1 MDYQKNARVFKALC
15 DENRWKILDFLKNGE
30 QCGCVLLNKLDISQS
45 TLSHHMKIL
54 CDSGIVEG
62 KKAGKWTHYS
72 ISQQGVA
79 AAQELLAGLTIND
92 LTDRQ
97 GCSCRVSSGGICV
110 QGKTKLYV
118 LTGFLGSG
126 KTTILLRL
134 LDQLKGRRVGVI
146 QNEFG
151 KLGID
156 GTILRD
162 DDIKMVEIS
171 RGSIFCSCLKLSF
184 VQALADMAAQDLEYL
199 FVESSGLGDP
209 SNVEEILDAAKQLCG
224 DAYDFAGAICLVDAV
239 NFFDQ
244 LDDLETVHRQ
254 LKHCHLAVITKVDL
268 VDAERL
274 SQLREKIRQINP
286 ACRIEVSANANLDLS
301 FMQEDLMQYSWA
313 QGEETTNVPEA
324 KPKSIFMNCNSR
336 VPAEKL
342 ETFLLQMADDLYR
355 AKGFVDLE
363 EQGWSQVDLVGHRVD
378 IKPCEPQPQSQL
390 VFISKIGPQVIRKLA
405 EIWEQPGW
413 SADAAEKLGGATD
426 DGTKGHRRRLR

>member
-1 MDYQKNARVFKALC
+1 M
-15 DENRWKILDFLKNGE
+15 
-30 QCGCVLLNKLDISQS
+30 
-45 TLSHHMKIL
+45 
-54 CDSGIVEG
+54 
-62 KKAGKWTHYS
+62 
-72 ISQQGVA
+72 
-79 AAQELLAGLTIND
+79 
-92 LTDRQ
+92 
-97 GCSCRVSSGGICV
+97 
-110 QGKTKLYV
+110 
-118 LTGFLGSG
+118 
-126 KTTILLRL
+126 
-134 LDQLKGRRVGVI
+134 
-146 QNEFG
+146 
-151 KLGID
+151 
-156 GTILRD
+156 
-162 DDIKMVEIS
+162 
-171 RGSIFCSCLKLSF
+171 
-184 VQALADMAAQDLEYL
+184 
-199 FVESSGLGDP
+199 ESSGLGDP

-244 LDDLETVHRQ
+244 LGDLETVYRQ

-405 EIWEQPGW
+405 EIWEQQVGLPMQL
-413 SADAAEKLGGATD
+413 KN
-426 DGTKGHRRRLR
+426 

>member
-62 KKAGKWTHYS
+62 KKAGKWTRYS

-97 GCSCRVSSGGICV
+97 GCSCRTSSGGICV

-254 LKHCHLAVITKVDL
+254 IKHCHLAVITKVDL

-405 EIWEQPGW
+405 EIWGQQVGLPMQL
-413 SADAAEKLGGATD
+413 KN
-426 DGTKGHRRRLR
+426 

>member
-15 DENRWKILDFLKNGE
+15 DENRWKILDLLKNGE

-97 GCSCRVSSGGICV
+97 GCSCRTSSGGICV

-244 LDDLETVHRQ
+244 LGDLETVYRQ

-286 ACRIEVSANANLDLS
+286 ACRIEVSSNANLDLS

-324 KPKSIFMNCNSR
+324 KPKSIFMNCNGG

-342 ETFLLQMADDLYR
+342 EAFLLQMADDLYR
-355 AKGFVDLE
+355 RQGLCRFEGAGMEPGGFGGTSGGHQALRAAATVA
-363 EQGWSQVDLVGHRVD
+363 VGVHLQNRSAGH
-378 IKPCEPQPQSQL
+378 PQAGRGL
-390 VFISKIGPQVIRKLA
+390 GAAGR
-405 EIWEQPGW
+405 

>member
-15 DENRWKILDFLKNGE
+15 DENRWKILDLLKNGE

-79 AAQELLAGLTIND
+79 VAQELLAGLTIND

-97 GCSCRVSSGGICV
+97 GCSCRTSSGGICV

-244 LDDLETVHRQ
+244 LGDLETVYRQ

-336 VPAEKL
+336 VSAEKL

-405 EIWEQPGW
+405 EIWEQQVGLPMQL
-413 SADAAEKLGGATD
+413 KN
-426 DGTKGHRRRLR
+426 

>member
-1 MDYQKNARVFKALC
+1 M
-15 DENRWKILDFLKNGE
+15 
-30 QCGCVLLNKLDISQS
+30 
-45 TLSHHMKIL
+45 
-54 CDSGIVEG
+54 
-62 KKAGKWTHYS
+62 
-72 ISQQGVA
+72 
-79 AAQELLAGLTIND
+79 
-92 LTDRQ
+92 
-97 GCSCRVSSGGICV
+97 

-184 VQALADMAAQDLEYL
+184 VQALADMAAQDL
-199 FVESSGLGDP
+199 D
-209 SNVEEILDAAKQLCG
+209 
-224 DAYDFAGAICLVDAV
+224 ICLWKAPVWVTLPTSRKFWMQLNSCAATRMTLQAPSAWWMQST
-239 NFFDQ
+239 FFDQ

-405 EIWEQPGW
+405 EIWEQQVGLPMQL
-413 SADAAEKLGGATD
+413 KN
-426 DGTKGHRRRLR
+426 

>member
-97 GCSCRVSSGGICV
+97 GCSCRTSSGGICV

-405 EIWEQPGW
+405 EIDRSGLRRQP
-413 SADAAEKLGGATD
+413 AKTAPV
-426 DGTKGHRRRLR
+426 RQ

>member
-1 MDYQKNARVFKALC
+1 M
-15 DENRWKILDFLKNGE
+15 
-30 QCGCVLLNKLDISQS
+30 
-45 TLSHHMKIL
+45 
-54 CDSGIVEG
+54 
-62 KKAGKWTHYS
+62 
-72 ISQQGVA
+72 
-79 AAQELLAGLTIND
+79 
-92 LTDRQ
+92 
-97 GCSCRVSSGGICV
+97 

-244 LDDLETVHRQ
+244 LGDLETVYRQ

-342 ETFLLQMADDLYR
+342 EAFLLQTADDLYR

-405 EIWEQPGW
+405 EVWEQQVGLPMQL
-413 SADAAEKLGGATD
+413 KN
-426 DGTKGHRRRLR
+426 

>member
-15 DENRWKILDFLKNGE
+15 DENRWKILDLLKNGE

-97 GCSCRVSSGGICV
+97 GCSCRTSSGGICV

-313 QGEETTNVPEA
+313 QGE
-324 KPKSIFMNCNSR
+324 
-336 VPAEKL
+336 
-342 ETFLLQMADDLYR
+342 
-355 AKGFVDLE
+355 
-363 EQGWSQVDLVGHRVD
+363 
-378 IKPCEPQPQSQL
+378 
-390 VFISKIGPQVIRKLA
+390 
-405 EIWEQPGW
+405 
-413 SADAAEKLGGATD
+413 
-426 DGTKGHRRRLR
+426 